1 MAFNYPSYGGYAPIS
16 LIPGAQAMMGQPFGQ
31 VSPPA
36 QMTSAQPIQTPQQV
50 SQGLSPASRIVAN
63 REEAMGVPADFNGN
77 LMVFP
82 DITHN
87 RVFIKRWN
95 YQTGAADF
103 IEYAPQPPV
112 SPQESMVSSNFVPTD
127 VFQSAI
133 EDLRAEID
141 ALKKPAV
148 KGGKKNDPDE

>member
-1 MAFNYPSYGGYAPIS
+1 MAFTYPSYGGYPPLS
-16 LIPGAQAMMGQPFGQ
+16 SMPVTPPMMGQTFGP

-36 QMTSAQPIQTPQQV
+36 QMAPAQPMQPPQQAP
-50 SQGLSPASRIVAN
+50 QGLSPTSRIVAN

-87 RVFIKRWN
+87 RVFVKRWN

-103 IEYAPQPPV
+103 VEYAPVQP
-112 SPQESMVSSNFVPTD
+112 SAAKADGAAAFVAID
-127 VFQSAI
+127 VFDA
-133 EDLRAEID
+133 AID
-141 ALKKPAV
+141 ALQKQITALQKPAAT
-148 KGGKKNDPDE
+148 KGVKKNDPDE